1 MKKLVSRN
9 PIERFKQIVK
19 AQNGSPLINFKAGKV
34 QKGWKDEGQYQQTLD
49 ALTPQQKDWL
59 DSQGINYTNARSMQA
74 GMNNYLAQNG
84 NLNHGLSLDGHW
96 GTQSDRTLK
105 AILAQIPANY
115 KIKDTEPID
124 APVDTPTTPNFGYRS
139 TFNYADGSRDFGF
152 NNYNGLVA
160 FASTFKDDAFAR
172 DLRERFGEDP
182 SKWNQKQVEAALNVR
197 GKYRGG
203 AGGDINDM
211 LRSMADWAGTNNRA
225 WDDNYIKQQAASQKV
240 APPIDDAAEFYKWA
254 QTQPE
259 LMAKYRASKNS
270 NQHRPGYI
278 HPAER

>member
-9 PIERFKQIVK
+9 PIERFKQVVKAENGVSLINSK
-19 AQNGSPLINFKAGKV
+19 AQNDVPLINFKAGKV
-34 QKGWKDEGQYQQTLD
+34 QKGWKEEDQYKQTLN
-49 ALTPQQKDWL
+49 ALTLQQKDWL
-59 DSQGINYTNARSMQA
+59 DSQNINYTNAATMQA
-74 GMNNYLAQNG
+74 GMNNYLALNG
-84 NLNHGLSLDGHW
+84 NTDHGLSQDGHW

-105 AILAQIPANY
+105 AILAQMPANY
-115 KIKDTEPID
+115 KIKDTKPIN
-124 APVDTPTTPNFGYRS
+124 APVVTTPNFGYRS

-211 LRSMADWAGTNNRA
+211 LRSMAAWAGDNNRT
-225 WDDNYIKQQAASQKV
+225 WDNNYIRQQAASQKV
-240 APPIDDAAEFYKWA
+240 VPPIDDAAEFYKWA

-259 LMAKYRASKNS
+259 LMAKYRASKNP
-270 NQHRPGYI
+270 N
-278 HPAER
+278 